1 MNKKGYTLVE
11 TIVAIAVSGVFC
23 LCAAMVITPIL
34 NSYRRIAA
42 TSDGQLIAGNVLDAI
57 RNEAAYATAL
67 NASGSGDAIDLGNGT
82 ITLSK
87 EGYLVVNDE
96 LRFARSYYN
105 GKTLGMTVEQAGQ
118 DRVDVTVLVLD
129 RDREICAV
137 SATVATLRNVLT
149 RTYSIYE
156 PEGMRQAAG
165 EVIKGYEGTGWGAN
179 DKSFNDLY
187 NEVYGGSF
195 PEYSLDNI
203 LSAEKRQAMLDE
215 FYAAHSHTDPGRH
228 RFEAMVNNTHY
239 LVPFITKDTL
249 VPLIY
254 VTDMPRNATHTRV
267 TMLYYNFT
275 WYYPVKD
282 WGYFLPSFN
291 GLTDE
296 QIAARLAD
304 TTQWIP
310 VSQLR

>member
-11 TIVAIAVSGVFC
+11 AIVAIAVAGIFC

-57 RNEAAYATAL
+57 RNKAAYATAL
-67 NASGSGDAIDLGNGT
+67 NASSSGEAIDLGNG
-82 ITLSK
+82 IIAVSE

-96 LRFARSYYN
+96 LQFARSYYN

-118 DRVDVTVLVLD
+118 DRVDVTVSVRD
-129 RDREICAV
+129 WDREIYTV
-137 SATVATLRNVLT
+137 TATVAPLRNVLT

-156 PEGMRQAAG
+156 PEGMRQAAQ
-165 EVIKGYEGTGWGAN
+165 EVVKGYEGTGWGAN
-179 DKSFNDLY
+179 DKSFYELY
-187 NEVYGGSF
+187 NQVYGGSF

-215 FYAAHSHTDPGRH
+215 FYATHGSSDPGRF
-228 RFEAMVNNTHY
+228 RYESMVHNAHY

-254 VTDMPRNATHTRV
+254 VTDMPKNATHTRV

-282 WGYFLPSFN
+282 WGYFLPGFN

-296 QIAARLAD
+296 EIAAKLSD